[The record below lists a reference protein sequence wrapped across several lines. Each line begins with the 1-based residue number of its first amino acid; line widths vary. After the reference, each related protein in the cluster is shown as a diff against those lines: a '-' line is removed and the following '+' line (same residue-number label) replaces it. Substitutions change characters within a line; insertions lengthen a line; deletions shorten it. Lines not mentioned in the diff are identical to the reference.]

1 MQGKSKQNT
10 PPNNL
15 LELKLMIASKEIAL
29 PDQLNRVL
37 REAIA
42 RPDLVAFGSSNSIA
56 TACRVSPTTVVRLAR
71 LLGFNRF
78 RDFRTLF
85 REHLR
90 ERATSFQSRTWAY
103 VGQLGEGPL

>member
-1 MQGKSKQNT
+1 MQGKSKQRT

-56 TACRVSPTTVVRLAR
+56 TACCVSPTTVVRLAS

-85 REHLR
+85 RELLR
-90 ERATSFQSRTWAY
+90 ERATSFQSRTRAF